1 MIHPDTRAV
10 FFDAV
15 GTLLFPVAP
24 VHETYAVIGGRHGH
38 APPDG
43 DGRLAFQ
50 DAFARQERR
59 DFQDGW
65 RTDEARE
72 RARWRAI
79 VGEVL
84 PGPNADGCFADL
96 WAWFSTPEAWAPH
109 PEAADVLAELA
120 GRGLTVGVASNFDA
134 RLVGLVDAL
143 PDLAPLRGQC
153 VVSSLVGWR
162 KPAREFFQAV
172 QLAAGCPAEQVLYVG
187 DDVRNDIHG
196 ATAAGLRA
204 VLFDPDGKAEGGP
217 RIRRLRDL
225 LPA

>member
-1 MIHPDTRAV
+1 MIPPDTRAV

-15 GTLLFPVAP
+15 GTLLFPAAS
-24 VHETYAVIGGRHGH
+24 VHQTYADIGRRHGVVL
-38 APPDG
+38 PEG
-43 DGRLAFQ
+43 DVRLAFRE
-50 DAFARQERR
+50 AFARQERR
-59 DFQDGW
+59 DFQEGW
-65 RTDEARE
+65 PTDEARE

-84 PGPNADGCFADL
+84 PGPDPEACFADL

-143 PDLAPLRGQC
+143 PALAPLRGRC

-162 KPAREFFQAV
+162 KPAGEFFQAV
-172 QLAAGCPAEQVLYVG
+172 RQAAGCPADQILYVG
-187 DDVRNDIHG
+187 DDLRNDVHG

-204 VLFDPDGKAEGGP
+204 VLFDPEGKAEDGP

-225 LPA
+225 LPG